1 VVVAESGEQGGEEI
15 GEWWWVARGCQ
26 SVQLSPK
33 VCADTRCPCA
43 LTLHELYTC
52 ALTVRPCVLSEPHIP
67 SLCVPCATLTV
78 DCTELPRRTEARR
91 VVRVCVRE
99 EEEPDSVCP
108 LPSVHSDGSAF
119 NHNATCSS
127 HFVAQD
133 TNVRARQF
141 FSMVSIQ
148 QCRLRTHL
156 VTSQAITRSEPRTT
170 RGLTSNAVT
179 GQPFLDAATSIGDGH
194 SQHPQTTCIS
204 RSVDHLPQSRSLH
217 GSVCFNS
224 AFLAS
229 MTTAAHSID

>member
-1 VVVAESGEQGGEEI
+1 
-15 GEWWWVARGCQ
+15 
-26 SVQLSPK
+26 
-33 VCADTRCPCA
+33 
-43 LTLHELYTC
+43 
-52 ALTVRPCVLSEPHIP
+52 VLSEPHIP
-67 SLCVPCATLTV
+67 SLCACTTLTV

-119 NHNATCSS
+119 NHNATCSG

-141 FSMVSIQ
+141 CSMVSIQ

-156 VTSQAITRSEPRTT
+156 VTSQAITQSEHRTT

-179 GQPFLDAATSIGDGH
+179 GEPFLDAATSIGDGH

-204 RSVDHLPQSRSLH
+204 RSVDHLPPPSF
-217 GSVCFNS
+217 VCFNS
-224 AFLAS
+224 SLLAS
-229 MTTAAHSID
+229 ITSAAHSIDCMLLQQLGQLC